1 MTDMDTYVYL
11 FGENL
16 YVNLTNRCCND
27 CTFCLRNNG
36 DGVGGNN
43 LWLSREPQA
52 HEVIALIAAY
62 GKDSYRDIV
71 FCGYGEPTY
80 AVEKMLEIADYAHSV
95 GKKTRLNTNGL
106 GNLIN
111 GRDIVPLLA
120 GRIDVVSVSLNE
132 STEEKYDEICRPA
145 YKDAFAEVKRF
156 AAECAAAG
164 ISTVLSVVDVI
175 GEKAVEECRRIVREE
190 IPGATLRVRK
200 MVHNNDTY
208 D

>member
-1 MTDMDTYVYL
+1 MDTYAYL

-16 YVNLTNRCCND
+16 YINLTNRCCND

-36 DGVGGNN
+36 DGVGGNT
-43 LWLSREPQA
+43 LWLSREPETY
-52 HEVIALIAAY
+52 EVIAAIARFPLDA
-62 GKDSYRDIV
+62 YRDIV

-80 AVEKMLEIADYAHSV
+80 ALSRMLEAADYAHTL

-106 GNLIN
+106 GSRIN
-111 GRDIVPLLA
+111 GRDIVPDLA
-120 GRIDVVSVSLNE
+120 GRIDTVSVSLNE
-132 STEEKYDEICRPA
+132 STAEKYDRICRPA
-145 YKDAFAEVKRF
+145 FSDAFESVKTF
-156 AAECAAAG
+156 ARACAAAG
-164 ISTVLSVVDVI
+164 IETVLSVVDVI
-175 GEKAVEECRRIVREE
+175 GPEAVEECRRIVARE